1 MKDILVYVGVFVV
14 SFILIN
20 GTIFFLLKDRIMGTG
35 EQMAQADST
44 LVAEESVD
52 STLIDTTIATID
64 GSSQPLE
71 EYNNL
76 MQLRKR
82 LIQIYSDGKIHDY
95 SPAEID
101 STLHDLIAQVDTLA
115 ASQQRYIRRINK
127 QQSDM
132 RTRDNTIVRLNQ
144 KIKELEENISQIRN
158 VNQKAQD
165 EQSQQESMKSLKMV
179 AETFEAMD
187 PESAVEKMLALPDD
201 KIIRILKLMSERK
214 RAKIME
220 VLPNPRATIIVRKM
234 TESQ

>member
-20 GTIFFLLKDRIMGTG
+20 GMIFFLLKDRIMGTG
-35 EQMAQADST
+35 DQAPADST
-44 LVAEESVD
+44 QAIATAVD
-52 STLIDTTIATID
+52 TTATDTTIATIE

-76 MQLRKR
+76 MKLRKR
-82 LIQIYSDGKIHDY
+82 LIQIYSDGKIHDH

-101 STLHDLIAQVDTLA
+101 SILHDLVAQVDTLA
-115 ASQQRYIRRINK
+115 ASQQRYIRHINK
-127 QQSDM
+127 QQGEM
-132 RTRDNTIVRLNQ
+132 RTKDNTIVRLNQ

-158 VNQKAQD
+158 VNQKAQT
-165 EQSQQESMKSLKMV
+165 EQSEQETTQRLKLV

-220 VLPNPRATIIVRKM
+220 VLPNPRATTIVRKM
-234 TESQ
+234 TETQ